1 MISSNILHLKR
12 LLFLPAICLLYIE
25 QKQDINF
32 QKERGCPSVSE
43 YIRENL
49 KAIL

>member
-1 MISSNILHLKR
+1 MILSNIPLSKR

-32 QKERGCPSVSE
+32 QKERRCPYVSE
-43 YIRENL
+43 YIRASFKTVL
-49 KAIL
+49 